1 MNVAAF
7 AARPVSTTPFPHFV
21 VHDALGAECSS
32 AFLRWLETD
41 APWRLKIATFY
52 QQYEF
57 SLCDAVLPSAIQP
70 YFSPSSVEALKLC
83 VADSFRTAL
92 ASRHDITVHKLVPG
106 QRIRIHNDYIAGQE
120 SHRVLVQLN
129 RGWTDDNGGA
139 LLFFGSENTRDI
151 RKAFRPL
158 HDSCVAF
165 EISPESHHAVTPVAQ
180 GERYT
185 LVYSFYRN
193 EQ

>member
-1 MNVAAF
+1 MNVGAF
-7 AARPVSTTPFPHFV
+7 AARSVSTTPFPHFV
-21 VHDALGAECSS
+21 VQNALGAEGSS

-57 SLCDAVLPSAIQP
+57 SLCDTAQPSAIQP
-70 YFSPSSVEALKLC
+70 LFSPSSVEALKLC
-83 VADSFRTAL
+83 VADSFRTTL
-92 ASRHDITVHKLVPG
+92 ASRHDITVHQLVPG

-120 SHRVLVQLN
+120 SHRVLVQFN
-129 RGWTDDNGGA
+129 RDWTDDNGGV
-139 LLFFGSENTRDI
+139 LLFFGSEDPRDI
-151 RKAFRPL
+151 RKGFRPQ

-165 EISPESHHAVTPVAQ
+165 EISPKSHHAVTPVVQ

-185 LVYSFYRN
+185 LVYSFYR
-193 EQ
+193 EER

>member
-1 MNVAAF
+1 MNPGAF
-7 AARPVSTTPFPHFV
+7 AARSVLTTPFPHFV
-21 VHDALGAECSS
+21 VHDAFGAESSS

-57 SLCDAVLPSAIQP
+57 SLCDTELPSAIQP
-70 YFSPSSVEALKLC
+70 SFSPSRVEALKGC
-83 VADSFRTAL
+83 VANSFGVTL

-129 RGWTDDNGGA
+129 RDWTDDNGGA
-139 LLFFGSENTRDI
+139 LLFFGSEDARDV
-151 RKAFRPL
+151 RKGFRPL

-165 EISPESHHAVTPVAQ
+165 EISPKSHHAVTPVVR

-185 LVYSFYRN
+185 LVYSFYRD
-193 EQ
+193 ER

>member
-1 MNVAAF
+1 
-7 AARPVSTTPFPHFV
+7 
-21 VHDALGAECSS
+21 
-32 AFLRWLETD
+32 
-41 APWRLKIATFY
+41 
-52 QQYEF
+52 
-57 SLCDAVLPSAIQP
+57 
-70 YFSPSSVEALKLC
+70 
-83 VADSFRTAL
+83 
-92 ASRHDITVHKLVPG
+92 VHKLAPG

-129 RGWTDDNGGA
+129 RGWTDDNGGV
-139 LLFFGSENTRDI
+139 LLFFGSEDAGDI

-165 EISPESHHAVTPVAQ
+165 EISQQSHHAVTPVAR

>member
-1 MNVAAF
+1 MNLEAF
-7 AARPVSTTPFPHFV
+7 ATRSVSTTPFPHFV
-21 VHDALGAECSS
+21 VHDALGFEGSS
-32 AFLRWLETD
+32 TFLRWLETD
-41 APWRLKIATFY
+41 APWQLKIATFY

-57 SLCDAVLPSAIQP
+57 SVCDTVLPSAIQP
-70 YFSPSSVEALKLC
+70 FFSPSRVAALRQC
-83 VADSFRTAL
+83 VADSFRATL
-92 ASRHDITVHKLVPG
+92 APRHDITVHKLVQG
-106 QRIRIHNDYIAGQE
+106 QRIRIHNDYIAGHE

-129 RGWTDDNGGA
+129 RAWTDDNGGA
-139 LLFFGSENTRDI
+139 LLFFGSEDPSDI

-165 EISPESHHAVTPVAQ
+165 EISPESHHAVTPVLH

-185 LVYSFYRN
+185 LVYSFYRD

>member
-1 MNVAAF
+1 MNLDAF
-7 AARPVSTTPFPHFV
+7 AARSFSTAPFPHFV
-21 VHDALGAECSS
+21 VHNALGSENSLTC
-32 AFLRWLETD
+32 LHWLETD

-57 SLCDAVLPSAIQP
+57 SLCDAVLPNAIQP
-70 YFSPSSVEALKLC
+70 FFSLSKVEALKQC
-83 VADSFRTAL
+83 VADAFRTTL

-129 RGWTDDNGGA
+129 RDWIDDNGGA
-139 LLFFGSENTRDI
+139 LLFFGSEDATDI
-151 RKAFRPL
+151 CKGFRPL
-158 HDSCVAF
+158 HDSCVVF
-165 EISPESHHAVTPVAQ
+165 EISPKSHHAVTPVIK

-185 LVYSFYRN
+185 LVYSFYRD
-193 EQ
+193 ER

>member
-1 MNVAAF
+1 MNLAAI
-7 AARPVSTTPFPHFV
+7 AARSVLTSPFPHFFV
-21 VHDALGAECSS
+21 RDALGSERSLT
-32 AFLRWLETD
+32 FLRWLETD
-41 APWRLKIATFY
+41 APWQLKIASFY

-57 SLCDAVLPSAIQP
+57 SVCGIVLPSAIQP
-70 YFSPSSVEALKLC
+70 FFSPSKIEALKQC
-83 VADSFRTAL
+83 VADSFRTTL
-92 ASRHDITVHKLVPG
+92 ASRHDISVHKLVPG

-129 RGWTDDNGGA
+129 RNWTDDNGGA
-139 LLFFGSENTRDI
+139 LLFFGAEDASDI

-165 EISPESHHAVTPVAQ
+165 EISPQSHHAVTPVVQ

-185 LVYSFYRN
+185 LVYSFYRD